1 MKLEQKQEIVEAARQ
16 YAVEHG
22 LSQNELAKK
31 ADISAKYVSDMFNG
45 KTFTVANASTGKTV
59 EIADKY
65 YLKLAEYVGFS
76 VKKEYW
82 KTVVT
87 PQMQR
92 ILVSL
97 QIAKENGETNLIIG
111 ETGCGKSYVCDLFRR
126 KYPADTYII
135 TISQTDNIGDIIE
148 KIISA
153 LKISISAKTK
163 SGKISEIC
171 RYLSDRRADG
181 QEPQLIFDESE
192 YMKQPAL
199 CAMKSLYD
207 NLHKVCSIVLVG
219 TDQLLTHL
227 EQMKRKNKDGI
238 PQFCRRVKF
247 GVRRLEPIDR
257 RFPGFLDDITDKA
270 LVRFL
275 TDTCDNYGELHDVL
289 VPAMRESDITGEPL
303 TVDFIK
309 TVLNIR

>member
-1 MKLEQKQEIVEAARQ
+1 MNLEQKLQIVEAAKK
-16 YAVEHG
+16 YADEHG
-22 LSQNELAKK
+22 LSQNDLAKK
-31 ADISAKYVSDMFNG
+31 AEVSAKYVSDMFNG
-45 KTFTVANASTGKTV
+45 KTYTVANSATGKTV

-65 YLKLAEYVGFS
+65 YLKLAEYVGVS

-92 ILVSL
+92 ILLSL
-97 QIAKENGETNLIIG
+97 QVAKENGETNLIIG

-126 KYPADTYII
+126 KYPADTYIV
-135 TISQTDNIGDIIE
+135 TVSQTDNIGDIIE

-153 LKISISAKTK
+153 LKISVSAKTK

-171 RYLSDRRADG
+171 RYLSDRRDDG

-219 TDQLLTHL
+219 TDQLLAHL

-247 GVRRLEPIDR
+247 GIRRLEPIDR
-257 RFPGFLDDITDKA
+257 RFPGFLDDINDKEI
-270 LVRFL
+270 VRFL
-275 TDTCDNYGELHDVL
+275 MDLCDNYGELHDVL
-289 VPAMRESDITGEPL
+289 VPAKREAEITGEPL
-303 TVDFIK
+303 TVEFIK

>member
-1 MKLEQKQEIVEAARQ
+1 MNLEQKLQIVEAAKK
-16 YAVEHG
+16 YADEHG
-22 LSQNELAKK
+22 LSQNDLAKK
-31 ADISAKYVSDMFNG
+31 AEVSAKYVSDMFNG
-45 KTFTVANASTGKTV
+45 KTYTVANSATGKTV

-65 YLKLAEYVGFS
+65 YLKLAEYVGMS

-92 ILVSL
+92 ILLSL
-97 QIAKENGETNLIIG
+97 QVAKENGETNLIIG

-126 KYPADTYII
+126 KYPADTYIV
-135 TISQTDNIGDIIE
+135 TVSQTDNIGDIIE

-153 LKISISAKTK
+153 LKISVSAKTK

-171 RYLSDRRADG
+171 RYLSDRRDDG

-247 GVRRLEPIDR
+247 GIRRLEPIDR
-257 RFPGFLDDITDKA
+257 RFPGFLDDIDDKEI
-270 LVRFL
+270 VRFL
-275 TDTCDNYGELHDVL
+275 MDLCDNYGELHDVL
-289 VPAMRESDITGEPL
+289 VPAKREAEITGEPL
-303 TVDFIK
+303 TVEFIK

>member
-1 MKLEQKQEIVEAARQ
+1 MNLEQKQAIVDAARM
-16 YAVEHG
+16 YADEHG
-22 LSQNELAKK
+22 LSQNDLAKR

-45 KTFTVANASTGKTV
+45 KTFTVANSATGKTV

-65 YLKLAEYVGFS
+65 YLKLAEYVGVS

-87 PQMQR
+87 PQMER

-97 QIAKENGETNLIIG
+97 QVAKENGETNLIIG

-148 KIISA
+148 KVISA
-153 LKISISAKTK
+153 LKISVSAKTK

-171 RYLSDRRADG
+171 RYLSDRRSDG

-257 RFPGFLDDITDKA
+257 RFPGFLDDINDKE

-275 TDTCDNYGELHDVL
+275 MSTCDNYGELHDVL
-289 VPAMRESDITGEPL
+289 VPAKREADITGEAI

>member
-1 MKLEQKQEIVEAARQ
+1 MNLEQKLQIVEAAKK
-16 YAVEHG
+16 YADEHG
-22 LSQNELAKK
+22 LSQNDLAKK
-31 ADISAKYVSDMFNG
+31 AEVSAKYVSDMFNG
-45 KTFTVANASTGKTV
+45 KTYTVANSATGKTV

-65 YLKLAEYVGFS
+65 YLKLAEYVGVS

-92 ILVSL
+92 ILLSL
-97 QIAKENGETNLIIG
+97 QVAKENGETNLIIG

-126 KYPADTYII
+126 KYPADTYIV
-135 TISQTDNIGDIIE
+135 TVSQTDNIGDIIE

-153 LKISISAKTK
+153 LKISVSAKTK

-171 RYLSDRRADG
+171 RYLSDRRDDG

-219 TDQLLTHL
+219 TDQLLAHL

-247 GVRRLEPIDR
+247 GIRRLEPIDR
-257 RFPGFLDDITDKA
+257 RFPGFLDDIDDKEI
-270 LVRFL
+270 VRFL
-275 TDTCDNYGELHDVL
+275 MDLCDNYGELHDVL
-289 VPAMRESDITGEPL
+289 VPAKREAEITGEPL
-303 TVDFIK
+303 TVEFIK

>member
-1 MKLEQKQEIVEAARQ
+1 MNLEQKLQIVEAAKK
-16 YAVEHG
+16 YADEHG
-22 LSQNELAKK
+22 LSQNDLAKK
-31 ADISAKYVSDMFNG
+31 AEVSAKYVSDMFNG
-45 KTFTVANASTGKTV
+45 KTYTVANSATGKTV

-65 YLKLAEYVGFS
+65 YLKLAEYVGMS

-92 ILVSL
+92 ILLSL
-97 QIAKENGETNLIIG
+97 QVAKENGETNLIIG

-126 KYPADTYII
+126 KYPADTYIV
-135 TISQTDNIGDIIE
+135 TVSQTDNIGDIIE

-153 LKISISAKTK
+153 LKISVSAKTK

-171 RYLSDRRADG
+171 RYLSDRRDDG

-219 TDQLLTHL
+219 TDQLLAHL

-247 GVRRLEPIDR
+247 GIRRLEPIDR
-257 RFPGFLDDITDKA
+257 RFPGFLDDIDDKEI
-270 LVRFL
+270 VRFL
-275 TDTCDNYGELHDVL
+275 MDLCDNYGELHDVL
-289 VPAMRESDITGEPL
+289 VPAKREAEITGEPL
-303 TVDFIK
+303 TVEFIK

>member
-1 MKLEQKQEIVEAARQ
+1 MKNEQKLQIVEAAKR
-16 YAVEHG
+16 YADEHG
-22 LSQNELAKK
+22 LSQNDLAKK
-31 ADISAKYVSDMFNG
+31 ADVSAKYVSDMFNG
-45 KTFTVANASTGKTV
+45 KTFTVANSATGKTV

-65 YLKLAEYVGFS
+65 YLKLAEYVGVS

-97 QIAKENGETNLIIG
+97 QVAKENGETNLIIG
-111 ETGCGKSYVCDLFRR
+111 ETGCGKSYVCDIFRR
-126 KYPADTYII
+126 KYPADTYIV
-135 TISQTDNIGDIIE
+135 TVSQTDNITDLIE
-148 KIISA
+148 KIITA
-153 LKISISAKTK
+153 LKINVEARTRT
-163 SGKISEIC
+163 GRLNAAM
-171 RYLSDRRADG
+171 RYLKEKRDNG
-181 QEPQLIFDESE
+181 MEPQIIFDESE
-192 YMKQPAL
+192 YMKQAAL

-219 TDQLLTHL
+219 TDQLLTNIETL
-227 EQMKRKNKDGI
+227 KRRNKNGI
-238 PQFCRRVKF
+238 PQFYRRVKF

-257 RFPGFLDDITDKA
+257 RFPGFLDDIGDRA
-270 LVRFL
+270 IVSFL
-275 TDTCDNYGELHDVL
+275 RENCDNYGELHDVL
-289 VPAMRESDITGEPL
+289 VPAKREADLTGEPL

>member
-1 MKLEQKQEIVEAARQ
+1 MNLEQKLQIVEAAKK
-16 YAVEHG
+16 YADEHG
-22 LSQNELAKK
+22 LSQNDLAKK
-31 ADISAKYVSDMFNG
+31 AEVSAKYVSDMFNG
-45 KTFTVANASTGKTV
+45 KTYTVANSATGKTV

-65 YLKLAEYVGFS
+65 YLKLAEYVGVS

-92 ILVSL
+92 ILLSL
-97 QIAKENGETNLIIG
+97 QVAKENGETIIIIG

-126 KYPADTYII
+126 KYPADTYIV
-135 TISQTDNIGDIIE
+135 TVSQTDNITDLIE
-148 KIISA
+148 KLVSA
-153 LKISISAKTK
+153 LKISISSKTK
-163 SGKISEIC
+163 SGKLNEII
-171 RYLSDRRADG
+171 RYLADKRSDG
-181 QEPQLIFDESE
+181 QEPMVIFDEAE

-219 TDQLLTHL
+219 TDQLLNHL

-238 PQFCRRVKF
+238 PQFYRRVKF

-257 RFPGFLDDITDKA
+257 RFPGFLDDIQDKEIR
-270 LVRFL
+270 RFL
-275 TDTCDNYGELHDVL
+275 MEQCDNYGELHDVL
-289 VPAMRESDITGEPL
+289 VPAKREADITGEPL
-303 TVDFIK
+303 TVEFIK

>member
-16 YAVEHG
+16 YAAEHG

-65 YLKLAEYVGFS
+65 YIKLAEYVGFS
-76 VKKEYW
+76 VRKEYW
-82 KTVVT
+82 KTVMT

-97 QIAKENGETNLIIG
+97 QVAKENGETNLIIG
-111 ETGCGKSYVCDLFRR
+111 ETGCGKSYVCDIFRR
-126 KYPADTYII
+126 KYPADTYIV
-135 TISQTDNIGDIIE
+135 TVSQTDNIGDIIE

-171 RYLSDRRADG
+171 RYLADRRADG

-257 RFPGFLDDITDKA
+257 RFPGFLDDITDKE

-275 TDTCDNYGELHDVL
+275 MDTCDNYGELHDVL
-289 VPAMRESDITGEPL
+289 VPAMREADITGNSL
-303 TVDFIK
+303 SVDFIK

>member
-16 YAVEHG
+16 YAAEHG

-65 YLKLAEYVGFS
+65 YIKLAEYVGFS

-82 KTVVT
+82 KTVMT

-97 QIAKENGETNLIIG
+97 QVAKENGETNLIIG
-111 ETGCGKSYVCDLFRR
+111 ETGCGKSYVCDIFRR
-126 KYPADTYII
+126 KYPADTYIV
-135 TISQTDNIGDIIE
+135 TVSQTDNIGDIIE

-171 RYLSDRRADG
+171 RYLADRRADG

-257 RFPGFLDDITDKA
+257 RFPGFLDDITDKE

-275 TDTCDNYGELHDVL
+275 MDTCDNYGELHDVL
-289 VPAMRESDITGEPL
+289 VPAMREADITGNSL
-303 TVDFIK
+303 SVDFIK

>member
-16 YAVEHG
+16 YAAEHG

-65 YLKLAEYVGFS
+65 YIKLAEYVGFS
-76 VKKEYW
+76 VRKEYW
-82 KTVVT
+82 KTVMT

-97 QIAKENGETNLIIG
+97 QVAKENGETNLIIG
-111 ETGCGKSYVCDLFRR
+111 ETGCGKSYVCDIFRR
-126 KYPADTYII
+126 KYPADTYIV
-135 TISQTDNIGDIIE
+135 TVSQTDNIGDIIE

-171 RYLSDRRADG
+171 RYLADRRADG

-257 RFPGFLDDITDKA
+257 RFPGFIDDITDKE

-275 TDTCDNYGELHDVL
+275 MDTCDNYGELHDVL
-289 VPAMRESDITGEPL
+289 VPAMREADITGNSL
-303 TVDFIK
+303 SVDFIK

>member
-1 MKLEQKQEIVEAARQ
+1 MNLEQKLQIVEAAKK
-16 YAVEHG
+16 YADEHG
-22 LSQNELAKK
+22 LSQNDLAKR
-31 ADISAKYVSDMFNG
+31 ADVSAKYLSDMFNG
-45 KTFTVANASTGKTV
+45 KTYTVANSATGKTV

-65 YLKLAEYVGFS
+65 YLKLAEYVGVS

-92 ILVSL
+92 ILLSL
-97 QIAKENGETNLIIG
+97 QVAKENGETNLIIG

-126 KYPADTYII
+126 KYPADTYIV
-135 TISQTDNIGDIIE
+135 TVSQTDNIGDIIE

-153 LKISISAKTK
+153 LKISVSAKTK

-171 RYLSDRRADG
+171 RYLSDRRDDG

-219 TDQLLTHL
+219 TDQLLAHL

-247 GVRRLEPIDR
+247 GIRRLEPIDR
-257 RFPGFLDDITDKA
+257 RFPGFLDDIDDKEI
-270 LVRFL
+270 VRFL
-275 TDTCDNYGELHDVL
+275 MDLCDNYGELHDVL
-289 VPAMRESDITGEPL
+289 VPAKREAEITGEPL
-303 TVDFIK
+303 TVEFIK

>member
-1 MKLEQKQEIVEAARQ
+1 MNLEQKLQIVEAAKK
-16 YAVEHG
+16 YADEHG
-22 LSQNELAKK
+22 LSQNDLAKK
-31 ADISAKYVSDMFNG
+31 AEVSAKYVSDMFNG
-45 KTFTVANASTGKTV
+45 KTYTVANSATGKTV

-65 YLKLAEYVGFS
+65 YLKLAEYVGVS

-92 ILVSL
+92 ILLSL
-97 QIAKENGETNLIIG
+97 QVAKENGETNLIIG

-126 KYPADTYII
+126 KYPADTYIV
-135 TISQTDNIGDIIE
+135 TVSQTDNIGDIIE

-153 LKISISAKTK
+153 LKISVSAKTK

-171 RYLSDRRADG
+171 RYLSDRRDDG

-219 TDQLLTHL
+219 TDQLLAHL

-247 GVRRLEPIDR
+247 GIRRLEPIDR
-257 RFPGFLDDITDKA
+257 RFPGFLDDIDDKEI
-270 LVRFL
+270 VRFL
-275 TDTCDNYGELHDVL
+275 MDLCDNYGELHDVL
-289 VPAMRESDITGEPL
+289 VPAKREADITGEPL
-303 TVDFIK
+303 TVEFIK

>member
-16 YAVEHG
+16 YAAEHG

-31 ADISAKYVSDMFNG
+31 ADISAKYLSDMCNG

-65 YLKLAEYVGFS
+65 YIKLAEYVGFS
-76 VKKEYW
+76 VRKEYW
-82 KTVVT
+82 KTVMT

-97 QIAKENGETNLIIG
+97 QVAKENGETNLIIG
-111 ETGCGKSYVCDLFRR
+111 ETGCGKSYVCDIFRR
-126 KYPADTYII
+126 KYPADTYIV
-135 TISQTDNIGDIIE
+135 TVSQTDNIGDIIE

-171 RYLSDRRADG
+171 RYLADRRADG

-257 RFPGFLDDITDKA
+257 RFPGFLDDITDKE

-275 TDTCDNYGELHDVL
+275 MDTCDNYGELHDVL
-289 VPAMRESDITGEPL
+289 VPAMREADITGNSL
-303 TVDFIK
+303 SVDFIK

>member
-1 MKLEQKQEIVEAARQ
+1 MNLEQKLQIVEAAKK
-16 YAVEHG
+16 YADEHG
-22 LSQNELAKK
+22 LSQNDLAKK
-31 ADISAKYVSDMFNG
+31 AEVSAKYVSDMFNG
-45 KTFTVANASTGKTV
+45 KTYTVANSATGKTV

-65 YLKLAEYVGFS
+65 YLKLAEYVGMS

-92 ILVSL
+92 ILLSL
-97 QIAKENGETNLIIG
+97 QVAKENGETNLIIG

-126 KYPADTYII
+126 KYPADTYIV
-135 TISQTDNIGDIIE
+135 TVSQTDNIGDIIE

-153 LKISISAKTK
+153 LKISVSAKTK

-171 RYLSDRRADG
+171 RYLSDRRDDG

-219 TDQLLTHL
+219 TDQLLAHL

-247 GVRRLEPIDR
+247 GIRRLEPIDR
-257 RFPGFLDDITDKA
+257 RFPGFLDDIQDKEIR
-270 LVRFL
+270 RFL
-275 TDTCDNYGELHDVL
+275 MEQCDNYGELHDVL
-289 VPAMRESDITGEPL
+289 VPAKREADITGEPL
-303 TVDFIK
+303 TVEFIK

>member
-1 MKLEQKQEIVEAARQ
+1 MKIELKQQIVDAAKQ
-16 YAVEHG
+16 YAAEHS
-22 LSQNELAKK
+22 LSQNDLAKR
-31 ADISAKYVSDMFNG
+31 AGISAKYISDMFNG
-45 KTFTVANASTGKTV
+45 KTYTVANTATGKTV

-65 YLKLAEYVGFS
+65 YLKMAEFVGLS
-76 VKKEYW
+76 VRKEYW
-82 KTVVT
+82 KTVQT

-111 ETGCGKSYVCDLFRR
+111 ETGCGKSYACDLFRR

-135 TISQTDNIGDIIE
+135 TVSQTDNIGDIVE

-153 LKISISAKTK
+153 LKISVSAKTK

-171 RYLSDRRADG
+171 RYLADRRDDG

-219 TDQLLTHL
+219 TDQLLAHL

-247 GVRRLEPIDR
+247 GIRRLEPIDR
-257 RFPGFLDDITDKA
+257 RFPGFLDDIDDKEI
-270 LVRFL
+270 VRFL
-275 TDTCDNYGELHDVL
+275 MDLCDNYGELHDVL
-289 VPAMRESDITGEPL
+289 VPAKREAEITGEPL
-303 TVDFIK
+303 TVEFIK

>member
-1 MKLEQKQEIVEAARQ
+1 MKLEQKQQIVEAARL
-16 YAVEHG
+16 YATEHG
-22 LSQNELAKK
+22 LSQNDLARKSG
-31 ADISAKYVSDMFNG
+31 ISAKYISDMFNG
-45 KTFTVANASTGKTV
+45 KTFTVANTATGKTV

-65 YLKLAEYVGFS
+65 YHKLADYVGLTL
-76 VKKEYW
+76 KKEYW

-97 QIAKENGETNLIIG
+97 QVAKENGETNIIIG

-126 KYPADTYII
+126 KYPADTYIV
-135 TISQTDNIGDIIE
+135 TVSQTDNIGDIIE
-148 KIISA
+148 KMITA
-153 LKISISAKTK
+153 LKINVSAKTR
-163 SGKISEIC
+163 SGKVSEII
-171 RYLSDRRADG
+171 RYLADRRADG
-181 QEPQLIFDESE
+181 QEPQIIFDESE

-207 NLHKVCSIVLVG
+207 NLNRVCSIVLVG
-219 TDQLLTHL
+219 TDQLMMHL

-238 PQFCRRVKF
+238 PQFYRRVKF

-257 RFPGFLDDITDKA
+257 RFPGFLDDITDREI
-270 LVRFL
+270 VRFL
-275 TDTCDNYGELHDVL
+275 CENCDNYGELHDVL
-289 VPAMRESDITGEPL
+289 VPAMREADITGEPL

-309 TVLNIR
+309 TVLNWR

>member
-16 YAVEHG
+16 YAAEHG

-65 YLKLAEYVGFS
+65 YIKLAEYVGFS
-76 VKKEYW
+76 VRKEYW
-82 KTVVT
+82 KTVMT

-97 QIAKENGETNLIIG
+97 QVAKENGETNLIIG
-111 ETGCGKSYVCDLFRR
+111 ETGCGKSYVCDIFRR

-135 TISQTDNIGDIIE
+135 TVSQTDNIGDIIE

-171 RYLSDRRADG
+171 RYLADRRADG

-257 RFPGFLDDITDKA
+257 RFPGFLDDITDKE

-275 TDTCDNYGELHDVL
+275 MDTCDNYGELHDVL
-289 VPAMRESDITGEPL
+289 VPAMREADITGNSL
-303 TVDFIK
+303 SVDFIK

>member
-16 YAVEHG
+16 YAAEHG

-65 YLKLAEYVGFS
+65 YIKLAEYVGFS
-76 VKKEYW
+76 VRKEYW
-82 KTVVT
+82 KTVMT

-97 QIAKENGETNLIIG
+97 QVAKENGETNLIIG
-111 ETGCGKSYVCDLFRR
+111 ETGCGKSYVCDIFRR
-126 KYPADTYII
+126 KYPADTYIV
-135 TISQTDNIGDIIE
+135 TVSQTDNIGDIIE

-153 LKISISAKTK
+153 LKVSISAKTK

-171 RYLSDRRADG
+171 RYLADRRADG

-257 RFPGFLDDITDKA
+257 RFPGFLDDITDKE

-275 TDTCDNYGELHDVL
+275 MDTCDNYGELHDVL
-289 VPAMRESDITGEPL
+289 VPAMREADITGNSL
-303 TVDFIK
+303 SVDFIK

>member
-1 MKLEQKQEIVEAARQ
+1 MNLEQKQAIVDAARM
-16 YAVEHG
+16 YADEHG
-22 LSQNELAKK
+22 LSQNDLAKK
-31 ADISAKYVSDMFNG
+31 ADVSAKYVSDMFNG
-45 KTFTVANASTGKTV
+45 KTFTVANSATGKTV

-65 YLKLAEYVGFS
+65 YLKLAEYVGVS

-87 PQMQR
+87 PQMER

-97 QIAKENGETNLIIG
+97 QVAKENGETNLIIG

-148 KIISA
+148 KVISA
-153 LKISISAKTK
+153 LKISVSAKTK

-171 RYLSDRRADG
+171 RYLSDRRSDG

-257 RFPGFLDDITDKA
+257 RFPGFLDDINDKE

-275 TDTCDNYGELHDVL
+275 MSTCDNYGELHDVL
-289 VPAMRESDITGEPL
+289 VPAKREADITGEAI

>member
-1 MKLEQKQEIVEAARQ
+1 MKLEQKQEIVEAAKR
-16 YAVEHG
+16 YAAEHG

-65 YLKLAEYVGFS
+65 YIKLAEYVGFS
-76 VKKEYW
+76 VRKEYW
-82 KTVVT
+82 KTVMT

-97 QIAKENGETNLIIG
+97 QVAKENGETNLIIG
-111 ETGCGKSYVCDLFRR
+111 ETGCGKSYVCDIFRR
-126 KYPADTYII
+126 KYPADTYIV
-135 TISQTDNIGDIIE
+135 TVSQTDNIGDIIE

-171 RYLSDRRADG
+171 RYLADRRADG

-257 RFPGFLDDITDKA
+257 RFPGFLDDITDKE

-275 TDTCDNYGELHDVL
+275 MDTCDNYGELHDVL
-289 VPAMRESDITGEPL
+289 VPAMREADITGNSL
-303 TVDFIK
+303 SVDFIK

>member
-16 YAVEHG
+16 YAAEHG

-45 KTFTVANASTGKTV
+45 KTYTVANAATGKTV

-65 YLKLAEYVGFS
+65 YLKLAEYVGVS

-82 KTVVT
+82 KTVIT

-97 QIAKENGETNLIIG
+97 QVAKENGETNLIIG

-126 KYPADTYII
+126 KNPSDTYII
-135 TISQTDNIGDIIE
+135 TVSQTDNIGDIIE

-171 RYLSDRRADG
+171 RYLADRRDDG

-247 GVRRLEPIDR
+247 GIRRLEPIDR
-257 RFPGFLDDITDKA
+257 RFPGFLDEISDKE

-275 TDTCDNYGELHDVL
+275 MDTCDNYGELHDVL
-289 VPAMRESDITGEPL
+289 VPAMRESDITGEPM
-303 TVDFIK
+303 TVEFIK

>member
-1 MKLEQKQEIVEAARQ
+1 MKNEQKLQIVEAAKK
-16 YAVEHG
+16 YADEHG
-22 LSQNELAKK
+22 LSQNDLAKR
-31 ADISAKYVSDMFNG
+31 ADVSAKYLSDMFNG
-45 KTFTVANASTGKTV
+45 KTYTVANSATGKTV

-65 YLKLAEYVGFS
+65 YLKLAEYVGVS

-92 ILVSL
+92 ILLSL
-97 QIAKENGETNLIIG
+97 QVAKENGETNLIIG

-126 KYPADTYII
+126 KYPADTYIV
-135 TISQTDNIGDIIE
+135 TVSQTDNIGDIIE

-153 LKISISAKTK
+153 LKISVSAKTK

-171 RYLSDRRADG
+171 RYLSDRRDDG

-219 TDQLLTHL
+219 TDQLLAHL

-247 GVRRLEPIDR
+247 GIRRLEPIDR
-257 RFPGFLDDITDKA
+257 RFPGFLDDIDDKEI
-270 LVRFL
+270 VRFL
-275 TDTCDNYGELHDVL
+275 MDLCDNYGELHDVL
-289 VPAMRESDITGEPL
+289 VPAKREAEITGEPL
-303 TVDFIK
+303 TVEFIK

>member
-1 MKLEQKQEIVEAARQ
+1 MKIELKQQIVDAAKQ
-16 YAVEHG
+16 YAAEHS
-22 LSQNELAKK
+22 LSQNDLAKR
-31 ADISAKYVSDMFNG
+31 AGISAKYISDMFNG
-45 KTFTVANASTGKTV
+45 KTYTVANTATGKTV

-65 YLKLAEYVGFS
+65 FVKLAEYVGVS

-82 KTVVT
+82 HPVQT
-87 PQMQR
+87 PQMER

-97 QIAKENGETNLIIG
+97 QVAKENGETIIIIG

-126 KYPADTYII
+126 KYPADTFIV
-135 TISQTDNIGDIIE
+135 TVSQTDNITDLIE
-148 KIISA
+148 KLVSA
-153 LKISISAKTK
+153 LKISISSKTK
-163 SGKISEIC
+163 SGKLNEII
-171 RYLSDRRADG
+171 RYLADKRSDG
-181 QEPQLIFDESE
+181 QEPMVIFDEAE

-219 TDQLLTHL
+219 TDQLLNHF

-238 PQFCRRVKF
+238 PQFYRRVKF

-257 RFPGFLDDITDKA
+257 RFPGFLDDIQDKDIR
-270 LVRFL
+270 RFL
-275 TDTCDNYGELHDVL
+275 MENCDNYGELHDVL
-289 VPAMRESDITGEPL
+289 VPSMREADITGEPL
-303 TVDFIK
+303 TVEFIK

>member
-1 MKLEQKQEIVEAARQ
+1 MNLEQKLQIVEAAKK
-16 YAVEHG
+16 YADEHG
-22 LSQNELAKK
+22 LSQNDLAKR
-31 ADISAKYVSDMFNG
+31 ADVSAKYLSDMFNG
-45 KTFTVANASTGKTV
+45 KTYTVANSATGKTV

-65 YLKLAEYVGFS
+65 YLKLAEYVGVS

-92 ILVSL
+92 ILLSL
-97 QIAKENGETNLIIG
+97 QVAKENGETNLIIG

-126 KYPADTYII
+126 KYPADTYIV
-135 TISQTDNIGDIIE
+135 TVSQTDNIGDIIE

-153 LKISISAKTK
+153 LKISVSAKTK

-171 RYLSDRRADG
+171 RYLSDRRDDG

-219 TDQLLTHL
+219 TDQLLAHL

-247 GVRRLEPIDR
+247 GIRRLEPIDR
-257 RFPGFLDDITDKA
+257 RFPGFLDDIDDKEI
-270 LVRFL
+270 VRFL
-275 TDTCDNYGELHDVL
+275 MDLCDNYGELHDVL
-289 VPAMRESDITGEPL
+289 VPAKREAEITGEPL
-303 TVDFIK
+303 TIEFIK

>member
-1 MKLEQKQEIVEAARQ
+1 MNLEQKLQIVEAAKK
-16 YAVEHG
+16 YADEHG
-22 LSQNELAKK
+22 LSQNDLAKK
-31 ADISAKYVSDMFNG
+31 AEVSAKYVSDMFNG
-45 KTFTVANASTGKTV
+45 KTYTVANSATGKTV

-65 YLKLAEYVGFS
+65 YLKLAEYVGVS

-92 ILVSL
+92 ILLSL
-97 QIAKENGETNLIIG
+97 QVAKENGETNLIIG

-126 KYPADTYII
+126 KYPADTYIV
-135 TISQTDNIGDIIE
+135 TVSQTDNITDLIE
-148 KIISA
+148 KLVSA
-153 LKISISAKTK
+153 LKISISSKTK
-163 SGKISEIC
+163 SGKLNEII
-171 RYLSDRRADG
+171 RYLADKRSYG
-181 QEPQLIFDESE
+181 QEPMVIFDEAE

-219 TDQLLTHL
+219 TDQLLNHL

-238 PQFCRRVKF
+238 PQFYRRVKF

-257 RFPGFLDDITDKA
+257 RFPGFLDDIQDKEIR
-270 LVRFL
+270 RFL
-275 TDTCDNYGELHDVL
+275 MEQCDNYGELHDVL
-289 VPAMRESDITGEPL
+289 VPAKREADITGEPL
-303 TVDFIK
+303 TVEFIK